1 MFPSLA
7 CCIRCECVYIGVEF
21 KLLCVCKIE
30 INFIL
35 SCRAFALLC
44 RTLFSFEWASTLLAV
59 SCRSISFPLNVSNY
73 TGVLVEFPSR
83 SGPVTGRGTR
93 EIEREEKKRQ
103 HQHRKWLNNRRTA
116 DRWEGEAHQVKK
128 WQKWKE
134 KTAKEEREMKKYNSN
149 TFNEEASESRLEGD
163 WHKESLIL
171 IHL

>member
-93 EIEREEKKRQ
+93 EIDEKRKKKGSISIENDLTTVGRLTDGKGKHTKWRSGRNERKRQQKKRERWKNIIQ
-103 HQHRKWLNNRRTA
+103 TRSMRRRVRV
-116 DRWEGEAHQVKK
+116 DL
-128 WQKWKE
+128 KE
-134 KTAKEEREMKKYNSN
+134 IDIKN
-149 TFNEEASESRLEGD
+149 
-163 WHKESLIL
+163 H
-171 IHL
+171 